1 MTTYTTTR
9 AERETIIRYDEAD
22 RIVTRYTASPTEIRR
37 MDKLVHEHPDIFKC
51 IWVDDFYGAKK
62 YQYPLAYE
70 RGPKQPVSE
79 ARRKASRANAAKM
92 RTALEKR
99 TESERKSDLS
109 ISPEEK
115 VD

>member
-37 MDKLVHEHPDIFKC
+37 MDKLVHEYPDIFKC

-70 RGPKQPVSE
+70 RGPKKPASE
-79 ARRKASRANAAKM
+79 AQRKANRANADKA
-92 RTALEKR
+92 RQALKKSFEL
-99 TESERKSDLS
+99 EEKSDLS
-109 ISPEEK
+109 LSPEEI
-115 VD
+115 VN